1 MKDYKDVWNNLSES
15 FSDANFYV
23 WGIGEEE
30 ELRRNGAI
38 TADFLRQVLDIS
50 PDSRVL
56 EIGCG
61 IARIGRELAPLCGE
75 WHGADISS
83 NMIAYAAERT
93 ADVPNVYLHEL
104 PDTTLGIF
112 PDNYFDCVYSTIVFM
127 HLDKLDM
134 FRYMQEAN
142 RVLAPGGRAYFDT
155 YNILAPEAW
164 GEFVHLLQVYS
175 PATRPQYMS
184 QFSTPQEMEK
194 FMQEAGF
201 DSVQVKGDNPQLV
214 VAVGRKPEQ
223 PGFVRV
229 ESLAGRTVDT
239 SQIAAGEESEDI
251 RHEDDLSAP
260 AEVINLIAAK
270 KSLET
275 DVINLIA
282 VRKALRTEVAQLKEY
297 TETQSDYIRKL
308 EGTLDE
314 KISYVEDLENRLNAF
329 DKAVLKSRK
338 IRRAGLLF
346 GAAVLLGRAV
356 LGKRKA

>member
-15 FSDANFYV
+15 FSNANFYV
-23 WGIGEEE
+23 WGIGDEE

-50 PDSRVL
+50 PGSRVL

-61 IARIGRELAPLCGE
+61 IARIGRELAPMCGE

-93 ADVPNVYLHEL
+93 AGVPNVYLHEL

-155 YNILAPEAW
+155 YNILGPEAW
-164 GEFVHLLQVYS
+164 GEFVNLLEVFS
-175 PATRPQYMS
+175 PGMRPQHMS

-201 DSVQVKGDNPQLV
+201 EDVRVAGDDPQLV

-223 PGFVRV
+223 RDFGRV
-229 ESLAGRTVDT
+229 ESIAGR
-239 SQIAAGEESEDI
+239 SGEPAHPRENDEPGQEGD
-251 RHEDDLSAP
+251 RLVTP
-260 AEVINLIAAK
+260 AEVLNMIAAK
-270 KSLET
+270 KT
-275 DVINLIA
+275 
-282 VRKALRTEVAQLKEY
+282 LRAEVDQLKEY
-297 TETQSDYIRKL
+297 VERQSEYARAL
-308 EGTLDE
+308 EGTVEE
-314 KISYVEDLENRLNAF
+314 KNSYIEDLEQRLMAY
-329 DKAVLKSRK
+329 DRTVARRRAM
-338 IRRAGLLF
+338 RRAGLLF
-346 GAAVLLGRAV
+346 GAAILLARVVFGR
-356 LGKRKA
+356 RKT